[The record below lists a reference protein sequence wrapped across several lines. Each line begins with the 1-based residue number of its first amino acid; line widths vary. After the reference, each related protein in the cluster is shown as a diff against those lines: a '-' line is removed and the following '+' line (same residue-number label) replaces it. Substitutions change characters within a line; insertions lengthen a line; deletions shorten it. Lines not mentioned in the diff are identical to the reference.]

1 MMRKSLEEKIKKI
14 KMIAMDV
21 DGVLTGG
28 EIIFVNNTDEI
39 KIWNVK
45 DRMGF
50 ALAHRTDNLKLC
62 WITGRES
69 REVSRCAA
77 ECHIDAIYQKATKK
91 KEAYTALK
99 EKYQLRDEEV
109 AFIGD
114 DLIDIPILRQAGL
127 AVCPADSSQEVK
139 KETDL
144 VTKAAGGKGVFREV
158 IELIIKT
165 QGNWEKVCARYYE
178 EGE

>member
-1 MMRKSLEEKIKKI
+1 MRKSLEDKINKI

-28 EIIFVNNTDEI
+28 EIIFINNTDEI

-69 REVSRCAA
+69 KEVSRCAE

-91 KEAYTALK
+91 KVAYDDLK
-99 EKYQLRDEEV
+99 KKYKLQDEEI
-109 AFIGD
+109 AFLGD
-114 DLIDIPILRQAGL
+114 DLIDIPVLRHAGL
-127 AVCPADSSQEVK
+127 AICPEDAPQEVK
-139 KETDL
+139 KEADL
-144 VTKAAGGKGVFREV
+144 VTKAKGGKGVFREV

-165 QGNWEKVCARYYE
+165 QGKWDKVCTRYYE

>member
-1 MMRKSLEEKIKKI
+1 MRKSLEDKIKKI
-14 KMIAMDV
+14 KMVAMDV
-21 DGVLTGG
+21 DGVLTSG
-28 EIIFVNNTDEI
+28 EIIFINGNEEI

-69 REVSRCAA
+69 KEVARCAA
-77 ECHIDAIYQKATKK
+77 ECQIDAIYQKATKK
-91 KEAYTALK
+91 KDAYADLK
-99 EKYQLRDEEV
+99 AKCQLKDEEI
-109 AFIGD
+109 AFLGD
-114 DLIDIPILRQAGL
+114 DLIDIPILRHAGL
-127 AVCPADSSQEVK
+127 AICPADSPQEVK
-139 KETDL
+139 KEVDL
-144 VTKAAGGKGVFREV
+144 VTKAEGGKGVFREV

-165 QGNWEKVCARYYE
+165 QGNWEKVCTRYYE

>member
-1 MMRKSLEEKIKKI
+1 MRKTLEDKIKKI
-14 KMIAMDV
+14 RMVAMDV

-28 EIIFVNNTDEI
+28 EIIFLNNTDEI
-39 KIWNVK
+39 KVWNVK

-69 REVSRCAA
+69 KEVSRCAE
-77 ECHIDAIYQKATKK
+77 ECHIDEIYQKATKK
-91 KEAYTALK
+91 KEAYAALK
-99 EKYQLRDEEV
+99 EKYKLRDEEI
-109 AFIGD
+109 AFLGD
-114 DLIDIPILRQAGL
+114 DLIDIPILRHAGL
-127 AVCPADSSQEVK
+127 AICPADSPQEVK
-139 KETDL
+139 KEVDL
-144 VTKAAGGKGVFREV
+144 VTKAEGGKGVFREV

-165 QGNWEKVCARYYE
+165 QGNWNKVCTRYYE

>member
-1 MMRKSLEEKIKKI
+1 MRKSLEDKIKKI

-28 EIIFVNNTDEI
+28 EIIFVNGHEEI

-45 DRMGF
+45 DRLGF
-50 ALAHRTDNLKLC
+50 ALAHRTANLKLC

-69 REVSRCAA
+69 KEVARCAA
-77 ECHIDAIYQKATKK
+77 ECQIDSIYQKATKK
-91 KEAYTALK
+91 KEAYADLK
-99 EKYQLRDEEV
+99 AKYRLKDEEI
-109 AFIGD
+109 AFLGD

-127 AVCPADSSQEVK
+127 AICPADCPQEVK
-139 KETDL
+139 KEVDL
-144 VTKAAGGKGVFREV
+144 VTKAEGGQGVFREV

-165 QGNWEKVCARYYE
+165 QGNWVKVCTRYYE

>member
-1 MMRKSLEEKIKKI
+1 MRKSLEEKIKKI
-14 KMIAMDV
+14 KMVAMDV

-28 EIIFVNNTDEI
+28 EIIFINNTDEI

-50 ALAHRTDNLKLC
+50 ALAHRTPNLKLC

-69 REVSRCAA
+69 KEASRCAK

-91 KEAYTALK
+91 LAAYADLK
-99 EKYQLRDEEV
+99 AKYKLQDEEI
-109 AFIGD
+109 AFLGD
-114 DLIDIPILRQAGL
+114 DLIDIPVLSHAGL
-127 AVCPADSSQEVK
+127 AICPADSPPEVK
-139 KETDL
+139 KEVDL

-158 IELIIKT
+158 IEIIIKT
-165 QGNWEKVCARYYE
+165 QGNWDKVCARYYE